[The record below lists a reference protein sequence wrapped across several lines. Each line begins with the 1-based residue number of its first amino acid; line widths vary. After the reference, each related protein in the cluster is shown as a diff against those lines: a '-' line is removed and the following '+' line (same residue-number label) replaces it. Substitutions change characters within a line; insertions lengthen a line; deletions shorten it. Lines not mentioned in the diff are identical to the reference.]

1 LGKTASS
8 GKLNA
13 ASGSSGK
20 GVDASANPGWASTTD
35 SRQAGKEM
43 KAVITFSAFSVIA
56 MSIWLLADALGQS
69 DKISLPTTLSAVRDF
84 VQH

>member
-1 LGKTASS
+1 
-8 GKLNA
+8 
-13 ASGSSGK
+13 
-20 GVDASANPGWASTTD
+20 
-35 SRQAGKEM
+35 M